1 MEGLLKKDEHR
12 TSNVQVSE
20 DSDIELWMGK
30 DKETELSSWRKAPEE
45 TQYSFPAKDG
55 DFDIPLVHYFPA
67 KRWDE
72 AKRTKF
78 DICDD

>member
-1 MEGLLKKDEHR
+1 
-12 TSNVQVSE
+12 
-20 DSDIELWMGK
+20 MGK
-30 DKETELSSWRKAPEE
+30 NKETEQSSRIKAPEE

-55 DFDIPLVHYFPA
+55 GFDISLVHYFPA